1 MKADSKN
8 RIGGV
13 VDLVFFDTKLNK
25 VKEESGVELLW
36 HKNIYFYKLSQP
48 QKDELVVWNSN
59 ANGMKSKEA

>member
-8 RIGGV
+8 IIGGV
-13 VDLVFFDTKLNK
+13 VDVFLFDTKLNK
-25 VKEESGVELLW
+25 VKEGSGVELLW
-36 HKNIYFYKLSQP
+36 HKNIYFYQLSQP